1 MIYLNKLQ
9 TYIQTIQWG
18 EFFLNT
24 ALLALKILLILLSYL
39 LIKKMAKQLVNKLFE
54 TYIQKNSISQG
65 RAFTLESL
73 INNLITYVLFF
84 ILVITILQLLGI
96 DATAILAGAGIIGLA
111 VGFGAQGLVSD
122 LVSGFFILLEKQ
134 LDVGELVTVGEFSG
148 TVEQV
153 GLRTTQIRAV
163 DGTLHFIPNRE
174 ITQLSNHSR
183 GEMQALVDIDISVHN
198 DLPRTLEILQQV
210 CERIAIEN
218 ESITDGPSL
227 IGIQSLGP
235 NTITLRIIAKTKN
248 MEQWGMERLIRQEA
262 KVALDEN
269 GIQFPQAP
277 FIMEKE
283 S

>member
-1 MIYLNKLQ
+1 MFYLNNLK
-9 TYIQTIQWG
+9 TYIQTIHWG
-18 EFFLNT
+18 DFFLNT
-24 ALLALKILLILLSYL
+24 ALVAIKILLILLSYL
-39 LIKKMAKQLVNKLFE
+39 LIKKMAKQLINKLFE
-54 TYIQKNSISQG
+54 SYIKKNSISRG

-84 ILVITILQLLGI
+84 ILIITILQLLGI

-134 LDVGELVTVGEFSG
+134 LDVGELITIGEFSG

-153 GLRTTQIRAV
+153 GLRTTQIRAA

-183 GEMQALVDIDISVHN
+183 GEMQALVDIDISVNN
-198 DLPRTLEILQQV
+198 DLQRTLEILQQV
-210 CERIAIEN
+210 CERIADEN
-218 ESITDGPSL
+218 DTITDGPNL
-227 IGIQSLGP
+227 IGIQNLGA
-235 NTITLRIIAKTKN
+235 NTITIRIIAKTKN

-277 FIMEKE
+277 LVIEKE
-283 S
+283 N

>member
-1 MIYLNKLQ
+1 MNYLNEFQ

-84 ILVITILQLLGI
+84 ILTITILQLLGI

-153 GLRTTQIRAV
+153 GLRTTQIRAA

-198 DLPRTLEILQQV
+198 DLPRTLEILQRV
-210 CERIAIEN
+210 CKRIAIEN
-218 ESITDGPSL
+218 DSITDGPNL
-227 IGIQSLGP
+227 IGIQNLGP
-235 NTITLRIIAKTKN
+235 NTITLRILAKTKN

-277 FIMEKE
+277 LLIEKE

>member
-1 MIYLNKLQ
+1 MIYLNELQ

>member
-1 MIYLNKLQ
+1 MIYLNELS
-9 TYIQTIQWG
+9 TYIQNIHWG
-18 EFFLNT
+18 ELLLDT
-24 ALLALKILLILLSYL
+24 SLLALKILLILLSYL
-39 LIKKMAKQLVNKLFE
+39 FIKKMAKKLINKLFE

-73 INNLITYVLFF
+73 TNNLITYVLFF

-134 LDVGELVTVGEFSG
+134 LDVGELVTIGEFSG

-153 GLRTTQIRAV
+153 GLRTTQIRAG

-183 GEMQALVDIDISVHN
+183 GEMQALVDIDISLSN
-198 DLPRTLEILQQV
+198 DLPKTMEILNQV
-210 CERIAIEN
+210 CERLAKEN
-218 ESITDGPSL
+218 PVITDGPSV
-227 IGIQSLGP
+227 IGIQDLGP
-235 NTITLRIIAKTKN
+235 STITIRIIAKTQN
-248 MEQWGMERLIRQEA
+248 MEQWGMERLIRQEL
-262 KVALDEN
+262 KIALDKN
-269 GIQFPQAP
+269 GIQFPETP
-277 FIMEKE
+277 VLLDN
-283 S
+283 SN

>member
-1 MIYLNKLQ
+1 MSYLNELR
-9 TYIQTIQWG
+9 TYIQTIHWG

-24 ALLALKILLILLSYL
+24 ALLGLKIILVFLSYL
-39 LIKKMAKQLVNKLFE
+39 LIKKLAKQLINKLFE
-54 TYIQKNSISQG
+54 AYIQKNSISRG

-84 ILVITILQLLGI
+84 ILIITILQLLGI

-134 LDVGELVTVGEFSG
+134 LDVGELITVGEFSG

-153 GLRTTQIRAV
+153 GLRTTQIRAA

-183 GEMQALVDIDISVHN
+183 GEMQALVDIDISIHN
-198 DLPRTLEILQQV
+198 DLPRILEILQQV
-210 CERIAIEN
+210 CERIASEN
-218 ESITDGPSL
+218 ESITDGPNL
-227 IGIQSLGP
+227 IGIQNLGP
-235 NTITLRIIAKTKN
+235 NAITIRIIAKTKN

-262 KVALDEN
+262 KVALDEH
-269 GIQFPQAP
+269 GIKFPQAP
-277 FIMEKE
+277 LMIEKE

>member
-1 MIYLNKLQ
+1 MFYLNNLK
-9 TYIQTIQWG
+9 TYIQTIHWG
-18 EFFLNT
+18 DFFLNT
-24 ALLALKILLILLSYL
+24 ALVAIKILLILLSYL
-39 LIKKMAKQLVNKLFE
+39 LIKKMAKQLINKLFE
-54 TYIQKNSISQG
+54 SYIQKNSISRG

-84 ILVITILQLLGI
+84 ILIITILQLLGI

-134 LDVGELVTVGEFSG
+134 LDVGELITIGEFSG

-153 GLRTTQIRAV
+153 GLRTTQIRAA

-183 GEMQALVDIDISVHN
+183 GEMQALVDIDISVNN
-198 DLPRTLEILQQV
+198 DLQRTLEILQQV
-210 CERIAIEN
+210 CERIADEN
-218 ESITDGPSL
+218 DTITDGPNL
-227 IGIQSLGP
+227 IGIQNLGA
-235 NTITLRIIAKTKN
+235 NTITIRIIAKTKN

-277 FIMEKE
+277 LVIEKE
-283 S
+283 N